1 MVCQVS
7 VVLGYE
13 TVKKRAKGQR
23 FFGYMVRGGI
33 SLVRSSKVVAE
44 RAIHAVGGEVLP
56 TYNTYVG

>member
-13 TVKKRAKGQR
+13 TVKKRAKGQKIFFF

-44 RAIHAVGGEVLP
+44 RAIHAVGGFRLW
-56 TYNTYVG
+56 